1 MPSSADQDALKVM
14 EGRVWGVAVARQLSV
29 QLLSY
34 TVSLW
39 RRRSSTPPNGWGGG
53 GVERWL
59 SPLLE
64 VLAGN
69 GIAT

>member
-34 TVSLW
+34 TLSL
-39 RRRSSTPPNGWGGG
+39 SGGDEVQPHPTGGG
-53 GVERWL
+53 G
-59 SPLLE
+59 
-64 VLAGN
+64 G
-69 GIAT
+69 GGG

>member
-14 EGRVWGVAVARQLSV
+14 EGRVWEVAVARQLSV

-39 RRRSSTPPNGWGGG
+39 RRRKFNPTQRGGREMAVSTSWSVGWEWDRH
-53 GVERWL
+53 V
-59 SPLLE
+59 
-64 VLAGN
+64 N
-69 GIAT
+69 

>member
-34 TVSLW
+34 TLSLAETKFNPTQ
-39 RRRSSTPPNGWGGG
+39 RRGGG
-53 GVERWL
+53 GGGGGGGREMAV
-59 SPLLE
+59 S
-64 VLAGN
+64 
-69 GIAT
+69 TS

>member
-39 RRRSSTPPNGWGGG
+39 RRRSSTPPNG

-64 VLAGN
+64 VLAGS